1 MKRSIM
7 VKKMISWMGALCALA
22 GSAYAASATVWS
34 AADGNG
40 MVPPVNGWYSYPDAK
55 ATATEAA
62 GAKATLTTATDKSK
76 VLTLS
81 VSKTNESSA
90 AGMGFAWAKS
100 NGVISLEDYAGVCL
114 TYTAE
119 VPFRL
124 EFKQSTI
131 KDYDFYGAMVPA
143 ATKMTTTFI
152 AFADLEQEGWGA
164 AKALDLTKQQ
174 ALQFGYKQAFVADYG
189 TTNTISVSAV
199 WLGSNCEQHAPELG
213 TGYAAGDEVILNEGD
228 TLKLDLTKVFVDADE
243 EELTYAVEIENA
255 KLVLLADTLYKK
267 TKILNLI
274 TKSNPEGSTAVTIT
288 ATDPTKKSVAYEF
301 SIETVDREN
310 APVAVDDAYTVKEET
325 KLTKAT
331 VITGVMA
338 NDYDPDG
345 DAFTAELV
353 EPTAHGTLTFDGK
366 TGGFTY
372 TPEKD
377 FFGEDVFTY
386 QLVESK
392 EDDPKTGNIGTVTI
406 KVTNVDDPLTVVI
419 ADSTL
424 TLGEDSYKLGD
435 TLVVAEDFDPV
446 SVMIPLAN
454 LQFADP
460 DVAAGETVPVKVK
473 SSGIIKVTYAE
484 FGTDHVVDLEP
495 IENANGVAK
504 VTMFAVDGKDTASV
518 FFYVKVT
525 PVADPPIAVADAY
538 EVMQDTVNAITAKK
552 GVLANDKNPDNAK
565 SLLTA
570 VLVEDATYG
579 KVELAEDGSFTY
591 AAPEEEGE
599 DMFVYVVVNAE
610 GDTSEPVIVNLTI
623 VYKNKAPSIVK
634 GVADTVGTRLAA
646 LKEDFLIA
654 KKYTKAEIQSWFTDD
669 TDKVTALTF
678 TARSDDSL
686 LAPTFNS
693 GNLMVNSV
701 ADACGE
707 AELILVATDTKGAT
721 TELVIPASIE
731 CVNDKPR
738 ANKSIDT
745 VYVGAKEVV
754 LDTINLKK
762 YMYDP
767 DGDTL
772 EFSMLSKTAEK
783 VLEWEI
789 KDSLMI
795 VKSKSGQT
803 HDVGSVF
810 QFTLI
815 GKDGTDSSSSVIRLI
830 LSADPKT
837 SIRPTIAAAPKAS
850 WQSAILANR
859 GAVALFDM
867 QGRVM
872 WKAKLPVSEA
882 DVRNA
887 AAQVQGRK
895 ILQVNKQSWTIK

>member
-1 MKRSIM
+1 M
-7 VKKMISWMGALCALA
+7 VKKMISWTGALCALA

-40 MVPPVNGWYSYPDAK
+40 TVPPVNGWYSYPDAK
-55 ATATEAA
+55 ATAAEAA

-76 VLTLS
+76 VLALS
-81 VSKTNESSA
+81 VSKTNEKSA

-114 TYTAE
+114 TYSAE

-143 ATKMTTTFI
+143 ATKLTTTFI
-152 AFADLEQEGWGA
+152 AFADLEQEGWGTE
-164 AKALDLTKQQ
+164 KALDLTKQQ

-189 TTNTISVSAV
+189 TTNTITVSAV

-213 TGYAAGDEVILNEGD
+213 AGYAAGDEVILNEGD
-228 TLKLDLTKVFVDADE
+228 TLHLDLTKVFVDADE
-243 EELTYAVEIENA
+243 DELTYAVEIEDA

-267 TKILNLI
+267 TKVLNLM
-274 TKSNPEGSTAVTIT
+274 TKSNPVGSTAVTIT

-310 APVAVDDAYTVKEET
+310 APVAVNDTYTVKEET
-325 KLTKAT
+325 KLAKST

-392 EDDPKTGNIGTVTI
+392 EDNPKTSDVGTVTI

-454 LQFADP
+454 LQFVDP

-473 SSGIIKVTYAE
+473 SSGVVKVAYAE
-484 FGTDHVVDLEP
+484 FGTDHVIDLES
-495 IENANGVAK
+495 IKDANGVAK
-504 VTMFAVDGKDTASV
+504 VTVFAVDGKDTASV

-538 EVMQDTVNAITAKK
+538 EVMQDTVNEITAKK

-570 VLVEDATYG
+570 VLVEDGTYG
-579 KVELAEDGSFTY
+579 TVKLAEDGSFTY

-599 DMFVYVVVNAE
+599 DTFVYVVVNAE

-634 GVADTVGTRLAA
+634 GVADTVGNRLAD
-646 LKEDFLIA
+646 LTEDFNGS
-654 KKYTKAEIQSWFTDD
+654 KKYTKAEMQSWFTDD
-669 TDKVTALTF
+669 STKSSALTF
-678 TARSDDSL
+678 KVRSDDSL
-686 LAPTFNS
+686 LAPVIS
-693 GNLMVNSV
+693 GGSLLITSV
-701 ADACGE
+701 TNACGD
-707 AELILVATDTKGAT
+707 AKVILIASDTQGAS
-721 TELVIPASIE
+721 TELAIPAKIA
-731 CVNDKPR
+731 CTDDKPMAR
-738 ANKSIDT
+738 KNVDT
-745 VYVGAKEVV
+745 LYVGAKEVL
-754 LDTINLKK
+754 LDTVDLSA
-762 YMYDP
+762 YLYDP
-767 DGDTL
+767 DGDSLT
-772 EFSMLSKTAEK
+772 FSVTSNLSIEK
-783 VLEWEI
+783 KLEWEI
-789 KDSLMI
+789 KGNLLV
-795 VKSKSGQT
+795 VKTKENVKLEAGTVLALSIWA
-803 HDVGSVF
+803 HDA
-810 QFTLI
+810 
-815 GKDGTDSSSSVIRLI
+815 TDSATCVLRLI
-830 LSADPKT
+830 TSPDPT
-837 SIRPTIAAAPKAS
+837 SIKPMLASPKAS
-850 WQSAILANR
+850 WQNAILADR
-859 GAVALFDM
+859 GTAAMIDL

-895 ILQVNKQSWTIK
+895 ILQVNKQRWTIK

>member
-1 MKRSIM
+1 M
-7 VKKMISWMGALCALA
+7 VKKMISWTGALCALA

-40 MVPPVNGWYSYPDAK
+40 TVPPVNGWYSYPDAK
-55 ATATEAA
+55 ATAAEAA

-76 VLTLS
+76 VLALS
-81 VSKTNESSA
+81 VSKTNEKSA

-114 TYTAE
+114 TYSAE

-143 ATKMTTTFI
+143 ATKLTTTFI
-152 AFADLEQEGWGA
+152 AFADLEQEGWGTE
-164 AKALDLTKQQ
+164 KALDLTKQQ

-189 TTNTISVSAV
+189 TTNTITVSAV

-213 TGYAAGDEVILNEGD
+213 AGYAAGDEVILNEGD
-228 TLKLDLTKVFVDADE
+228 TLHLDLTKVFVDADE
-243 EELTYAVEIENA
+243 DELTYAVEIEDA

-267 TKILNLI
+267 TKVLNLM
-274 TKSNPEGSTAVTIT
+274 TKSNPVGSTAVTIT

-310 APVAVDDAYTVKEET
+310 APVAVNDTYTVKEET
-325 KLTKAT
+325 KLAKST

-392 EDDPKTGNIGTVTI
+392 EDNPKTSDVGTVTI

-454 LQFADP
+454 LQFVDP

-473 SSGIIKVTYAE
+473 SSGIVKVAYAE
-484 FGTDHVVDLEP
+484 FGTDHVIDLES
-495 IENANGVAK
+495 IKDANGVAK
-504 VTMFAVDGKDTASV
+504 VTVFAVDGKDTASV

-538 EVMQDTVNAITAKK
+538 EVMQDTVNEITAKK

-570 VLVEDATYG
+570 VLVENGTYG
-579 KVELAEDGSFTY
+579 TVKLAEDGSFTY

-599 DMFVYVVVNAE
+599 DTFVYVVVNAE

-634 GVADTVGTRLAA
+634 GVADTVGNRLAD
-646 LKEDFLIA
+646 LTEDFNGS
-654 KKYTKAEIQSWFTDD
+654 KKYTKAEMQSWFTDD
-669 TDKVTALTF
+669 STKSSALTF
-678 TARSDDSL
+678 KVRSDDSL
-686 LAPTFNS
+686 LAPVIS
-693 GNLMVNSV
+693 GGSLLITSV
-701 ADACGE
+701 TNACGD
-707 AELILVATDTKGAT
+707 AKVILIASDTQGAS
-721 TELVIPASIE
+721 TELAIPAKIA
-731 CVNDKPR
+731 CTDDKPMAR
-738 ANKSIDT
+738 KNVDT
-745 VYVGAKEVV
+745 LYVGAKEVL
-754 LDTINLKK
+754 LDTVDLSA
-762 YMYDP
+762 YLYDP
-767 DGDTL
+767 DGDSLT
-772 EFSMLSKTAEK
+772 FSVTSNLSIEK
-783 VLEWEI
+783 KLEWEI
-789 KDSLMI
+789 KGNLLV
-795 VKSKSGQT
+795 VKTKENVKLEAGTVLALSIWA
-803 HDVGSVF
+803 HDA
-810 QFTLI
+810 
-815 GKDGTDSSSSVIRLI
+815 TDSATCVLRLI
-830 LSADPKT
+830 TSPDPT
-837 SIRPTIAAAPKAS
+837 SIKPMLASPKAS
-850 WQSAILANR
+850 WQNAILADR
-859 GAVALFDM
+859 GTAAMIDL

-895 ILQVNKQSWTIK
+895 ILQVNKQRWTIK

>member
-1 MKRSIM
+1 M

-40 MVPPVNGWYSYPDAK
+40 TVPPVNGWYSYPDAK

-114 TYTAE
+114 TYSAE

-143 ATKMTTTFI
+143 ATKLTTTFI

-164 AKALDLTKQQ
+164 EKALDLTKQQ

-189 TTNTISVSAV
+189 TTNTITVSAV

-213 TGYAAGDEVILNEGD
+213 TGYAAGDEVVLNEGD

-243 EELTYAVEIENA
+243 DELTYAVEIENA
-255 KLVLLADTLYKK
+255 KLVLPADTLYKK
-267 TKILNLI
+267 TKVLNLI
-274 TKSNPEGSTAVTIT
+274 TKSNPVGSTAVTIT
-288 ATDPTKKSVAYEF
+288 ATDPTKKSVVYEF
-301 SIETVDREN
+301 TVETVDREN
-310 APVAVDDAYTVKEET
+310 APVAVNDAYTVKEET
-325 KLTKAT
+325 KLTKST

-345 DAFTAELV
+345 DSFTAELV
-353 EPTAHGTLTFDGK
+353 EPPLHGTLTFDGK

-377 FFGEDVFTY
+377 FFGDDVFTY
-386 QLVESK
+386 QLVETK
-392 EDDPKTGNIGTVTI
+392 EEDPATSNVGTVTI
-406 KVTNVDDPLTVVI
+406 TVTNVDDPLIVGIAPGAVI
-419 ADSTL
+419 
-424 TLGEDSYKLGD
+424 TLGEDTYKLGD
-435 TLVVAEDFDPV
+435 TLVLAEDFEPI
-446 SVMIPLAN
+446 SATIPLDS
-454 LQFADP
+454 LIFIDP
-460 DVAAGETVPVKVK
+460 DVTELLTPSAK
-473 SSGIIKVTYAE
+473 SSGIVKAKYGT
-484 FGTDHVVDLEP
+484 FGENHVIDLEP
-495 IENANGVAK
+495 IENANGVGK
-504 VTMFAVDGKDTASV
+504 VTLFAVDGKDTASV

-538 EVMQDTVNAITAKK
+538 EVMQDTVNAIAAKK

-570 VLVEDATYG
+570 VLVEDGTYG
-579 KVELAEDGSFTY
+579 TVKLAEDGSFTY
-591 AAPEEEGE
+591 AAPKEEGE
-599 DMFVYVVVNAE
+599 DSFVYVVVNAE
-610 GDTSEPVIVNLTI
+610 GDTSEPVIVTLTI
-623 VYKNKAPSIVK
+623 VYKNQAPSIVK
-634 GVADTVGTRLAA
+634 GVADTVGTRLAG

-678 TARSDDSL
+678 TAVSEDSL
-686 LAPTFNS
+686 LAPSFNS

-701 ADACGE
+701 PDACGE
-707 AELILVATDTKGAT
+707 AKLIVIATDTKGAT
-721 TELVIPASIE
+721 TKLVIPASIE

-762 YMYDP
+762 FVSDP
-767 DGDTL
+767 DGDSLT
-772 EFSMLSKTAEK
+772 FSMVSKGAEK
-783 VLEWEI
+783 VLEWEV

-795 VKSKSGQT
+795 VKSKEGLT

-815 GKDGTDSSSSVIRLI
+815 AKDAADSSSSIIRLV
-830 LSADPKT
+830 LSADPKA
-837 SIRPTIAAAPKAS
+837 SIGPKVVATPKAS
-850 WQSAILANR
+850 WQSAILAHR

-882 DVRNA
+882 QVRAA

-895 ILQVNKQSWTIK
+895 ILQVNKQTWTIK

>member
-1 MKRSIM
+1 M
-7 VKKMISWMGALCALA
+7 VKKMISWTGALCALA

-40 MVPPVNGWYSYPDAK
+40 TVPPVNGWYSYPDAK
-55 ATATEAA
+55 ATAAEAA

-76 VLTLS
+76 VLALS
-81 VSKTNESSA
+81 VSKTNEKSA

-114 TYTAE
+114 TYSAE

-143 ATKMTTTFI
+143 ATKLTTTFI
-152 AFADLEQEGWGA
+152 AFADLEQEGWGTE
-164 AKALDLTKQQ
+164 KALDLTKQQ

-189 TTNTISVSAV
+189 TTNTITVSAV

-213 TGYAAGDEVILNEGD
+213 AGYAAGDEVILNEGD
-228 TLKLDLTKVFVDADE
+228 TLHLDLTKVFVDADE
-243 EELTYAVEIENA
+243 DELTYAVEIEDA

-267 TKILNLI
+267 TKVLNLM
-274 TKSNPEGSTAVTIT
+274 TKSNPVGSTAVTIT

-310 APVAVDDAYTVKEET
+310 APVAVNDTYTVKEET
-325 KLTKAT
+325 KLAKST

-392 EDDPKTGNIGTVTI
+392 EDNPKTSDVGTVTI

-454 LQFADP
+454 LQFVDP

-473 SSGIIKVTYAE
+473 SSGIVKVAYAE
-484 FGTDHVVDLEP
+484 FGTDHVIDLES
-495 IENANGVAK
+495 IKDANGVAK
-504 VTMFAVDGKDTASV
+504 VTVFAVDGKDTASV

-538 EVMQDTVNAITAKK
+538 EVMQDTVNEITAKK

-570 VLVEDATYG
+570 VLVEDGTYG
-579 KVELAEDGSFTY
+579 TVKLAEDGSFTY

-599 DMFVYVVVNAE
+599 DTFVYLVVNAE

-634 GVADTVGTRLAA
+634 GVADTVGNRLAD
-646 LKEDFLIA
+646 LTEDFKGS
-654 KKYTKAEIQSWFTDD
+654 KKYTKAEMQSWFTDD
-669 TDKVTALTF
+669 STKSSALTF
-678 TARSDDSL
+678 KVRSDDSL
-686 LAPTFNS
+686 LAPVIS
-693 GNLMVNSV
+693 GGSLLITSV
-701 ADACGE
+701 TNACGD
-707 AELILVATDTKGAT
+707 AKVILIASDTQGAS
-721 TELVIPASIE
+721 TELAIPAKIA
-731 CVNDKPR
+731 CTDDKPMAR
-738 ANKSIDT
+738 KNVDT
-745 VYVGAKEVV
+745 LYVGAKEVL
-754 LDTINLKK
+754 LDTVDLSA
-762 YMYDP
+762 YLYDP
-767 DGDTL
+767 DGDSLT
-772 EFSMLSKTAEK
+772 FSVTSNLSIEK
-783 VLEWEI
+783 KLEWEI
-789 KDSLMI
+789 KGNLLV
-795 VKSKSGQT
+795 VKTKENVKLEAGTVLALSIWA
-803 HDVGSVF
+803 HDA
-810 QFTLI
+810 
-815 GKDGTDSSSSVIRLI
+815 TDSATCVLRLI
-830 LSADPKT
+830 TGPDPT
-837 SIRPTIAAAPKAS
+837 SIKPMLASPKAS
-850 WQSAILANR
+850 WQNAILADR
-859 GAVALFDM
+859 GTAAMIDL

-872 WKAKLPVSEA
+872 WKAKLPVSDA

-895 ILQVNKQSWTIK
+895 ILQVNKQRWTIK